1 MKAPFVT
8 FYSFKGGVGRTM
20 ALTNVGAQF
29 AGRGFRTLLVDFD
42 LEAPGLS
49 YLQPDDTPGLVDLL
63 LDARERG
70 AEADLFMLPPGEVV
84 ARYSREV
91 TLPDALAQH
100 PGGFL
105 RLMPAG
111 RLSPAYSAN
120 LDRLALGQLYLDGE
134 GRPLVQAFKEIVQE
148 AELFDVVLVDSRTGF
163 SDESGICTRD
173 LADAVVVILG
183 LNRQNR
189 EGTAA
194 FLQALSAAGRK
205 PITVA
210 MSPVPLGEEDKV
222 QQAEEEAA
230 SALSE
235 AWGAPLKVAVQ
246 IPYHP
251 ALALSED
258 LRAWHRGALA
268 VAYEAMFGEV
278 RALIGWGTDAL
289 MQRVREAARRRDLE
303 GVVEAARRLGRLE
316 GRLDAVLSNAD
327 VLELLEKDGSEA
339 LHALFLEEFPVAWWG
354 AAEVAA
360 MLTNS
365 RVRAGLAW
373 HERALK
379 LNPSNGDVVGNYALF
394 QYRVLGDI
402 DTAHRAFVNAVSLG
416 GRDEVILT
424 NHAVLLHYGRRDF
437 DAAEEQYRRAVE
449 VAPDGAQYLSNY
461 AIFLSHVRHDHA
473 QAETV
478 YRQALAGRNVDANV
492 YGNYAQL
499 LLHQRRTSE
508 ALPLLERAWAEVSTE
523 ELKLELLFYTWAHQL
538 PAPPNA
544 LPRLLTLLRNGV
556 RSRGWVLEDNVRVA
570 IEDGHPRPE
579 LVPRVAAVIAG
590 AEDLLDLEAALRRG
604 GLVSALEGQ
613 GPVAP

>member
-111 RLSPAYSAN
+111 RLSRAYSTN
-120 LDRLALGQLYLDGE
+120 LDRLALGQLYLEGE

-222 QQAEEEAA
+222 QQAEEAA
-230 SALSE
+230 ARALSE
-235 AWGAPLKVAVQ
+235 AWGAPVKVAVQ

-268 VAYEAMFGEV
+268 VAYEAMFAEV

-289 MQRVREAARRRDLE
+289 MRRVWDAAGRRDLG

-316 GRLDAVLSNAD
+316 GQLDAVLSNTD
-327 VLELLEKDGSEA
+327 VLELLKKDGSEA
-339 LHALFLEEFPVAWWG
+339 LHTLFLEEFPVAWWG
-354 AAEVAA
+354 AANVAA
-360 MLTNS
+360 MLTTA
-365 RVRAGLAW
+365 RVKTGLPW

-379 LNPSNGDVVGNYALF
+379 LNPSGVDVVGNYALF
-394 QYRVLGDI
+394 QYHVLQDVDSARG
-402 DTAHRAFVNAVSLG
+402 AFVNAISMDG
-416 GRDEVILT
+416 EDGVILT
-424 NHAVLLHYGRRDF
+424 NYAVLLHYGRRDF

-449 VAPDGAQYLSNY
+449 VAPDCAQYLGNY
-461 AIFLSHVRHDHA
+461 AVFLSHVRHDHT
-473 QAETV
+473 QAEV
-478 YRQALAGRNVDANV
+478 LHCRALAGQNVDANV

-508 ALPLLERAWAEVSTE
+508 ALPLLERAWAEGPSDV
-523 ELKLELLFYTWAHQL
+523 LKLELLFYSWAHQL
-538 PAPPNA
+538 PSPPDA

-556 RSRGWVLEDNVRVA
+556 RSRGWVLADNVRVA
-570 IEDGHPRPE
+570 IEDGHPTPD
-579 LVPRVAAVIAG
+579 LVPRMAAVIAG
-590 AEDLLDLEAALRRG
+590 AEDFLDLEAALRRA
-604 GLVSALEGQ
+604 GLVSVLED
-613 GPVAP
+613 PAP